1 MKKIFIYTL
10 VLLVSLTS
18 CNKFL
23 DTTPDNRTE
32 IDSPTK
38 VAQLIASAY
47 PQSNYSG
54 LVFSRIDF
62 ISDKGPGFTEQDRN
76 TDSFFWRDVTSTSQD
91 SPEYYW
97 QKCYYGI
104 AEVNHAI
111 EAAASMNQDA
121 VRGSVGEGKIVRA
134 WSHFM
139 LAMVFCKMYD
149 KDGANDSPGVP
160 YVKEVEDVVVKQYER
175 GTVQD
180 LYDQIEEDF
189 LDGFANLGKDAS
201 YAVPKYHF
209 TRAAASAFATR
220 FYLFKGDWDNVIKY
234 ANYVIPLPAA
244 GSNGNVPSTDPANVY
259 CMNNFQPWLTSF
271 ANAASSTDIKIGY
284 SAPDNASNLLVTE
297 NVTYLPR
304 YTNTWRYSTKKVDTD
319 ATVAATNVTNGTW
332 AYRVYSSGDSYY
344 YPKFYEFFYRT
355 SLNASTGTIMTMYP
369 FLRNEEVLLNRAEAF
384 AMKDNLEAAI
394 ADLNVFCRQRIKT
407 YNETSN
413 VITAAKLLT
422 FYQGAISN
430 SDHFLAKYNAYN
442 CSGWSAEKKAVILCI
457 LDFRRNEFM
466 YEGLRYWDLI
476 RYKIPVLH
484 TTFDGRSNTLYPG
497 DDRWVFQIPE
507 SAKLSG
513 VTNNPRENY
522 LSPLW

>member
-1 MKKIFIYTL
+1 MRKIFIYTL
-10 VLLVSLTS
+10 IILFSLTS

-38 VAQLIASAY
+38 VAQLIAASY

-54 LVFSRIDF
+54 LVFSRVDF

-76 TDSFFWRDVTSTSQD
+76 TDSFFWRDMTSTSQD

-97 QKCYYGI
+97 QRCYYGI
-104 AEVNHAI
+104 AEVNHAT
-111 EAAASMNQDA
+111 EAASVMDQDVVKASLA
-121 VRGSVGEGKIVRA
+121 EGKIVRA

-149 KDGANDSPGVP
+149 KDGTNDSQGIP
-160 YVKEVEDVVVKQYER
+160 YVKDVEKVVVKQYDR
-175 GTVQD
+175 GTVKDVYENIEKD
-180 LYDQIEEDF
+180 LLEGYE
-189 LDGFANLGKDAS
+189 NLGKDANYS
-201 YAVPKYHF
+201 VPKYHF

-220 FYLFKGDWDNVIKY
+220 FYLFKSDWDNVIKF
-234 ANYVIPLPAA
+234 ANNVIPTPQIVQD
-244 GSNGNVPSTDPANVY
+244 GNVPATDPANVY
-259 CMNNFQPWLTSF
+259 CMNNFQPWLTTF

-284 SAPDNASNLLVTE
+284 SAPDNGSNLLVTE

-304 YTNTWRYSTKKVDTD
+304 YTNSWRYSTKKVDTD
-319 ATVAATNVTNGTW
+319 ATVAATNVTTGTW

-355 SLNASTGTIMTMYP
+355 SLNASTGTIMTMFP
-369 FLRNEEVLLNRAEAF
+369 FLRNEEVLLNRAEAY
-384 AMKDNLEAAI
+384 AMKDNIPAAI
-394 ADLNVFCRQRIKT
+394 ADLNVFCRQRIRA
-407 YNETSN
+407 YDESAH
-413 VITAAKLLT
+413 VITIARLLNFYSAA
-422 FYQGAISN
+422 IDN
-430 SDHFLAKYNAYN
+430 PDHFLAKYNAYN
-442 CSGWSAEKKAVILCI
+442 SSGWSAEKKAVILCI

-466 YEGLRYWDLI
+466 YEGLRYWDMI
-476 RYKIPVLH
+476 RYRIPSVH
-484 TTFDGRSNTLYPG
+484 TTFDGRTNTLYPG

-513 VTNNPRENY
+513 VTGNPRENY